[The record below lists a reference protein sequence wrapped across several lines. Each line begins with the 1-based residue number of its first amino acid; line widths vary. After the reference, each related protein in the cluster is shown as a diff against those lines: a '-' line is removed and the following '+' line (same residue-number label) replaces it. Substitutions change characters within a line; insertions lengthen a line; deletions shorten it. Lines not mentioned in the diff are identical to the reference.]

1 MTPVERLN
9 WYVESIL
16 SGAIPACRTV
26 VQACQRHV
34 NDLARQ
40 SRWRFDETLANRAC
54 AFIECL
60 VHVKGKWAGDLIVL
74 EPWQCFCIGSIF
86 GWVDKLTGRRRF
98 TEALIFVPRKN
109 GKALSLDTMIP
120 TPDGAK
126 AMRDITC
133 GDVVFDSDGKRC
145 RVIGVTEAQHDR
157 PCYRVEFSTGDAFIA
172 DAEHEWVTDARSD
185 RERTRKGSRTCRGR
199 ALPAPVVKTTKQI
212 SESLLYSDGERNHR
226 VAVAGAA
233 DIQEKELPID
243 PYLLGYWLGDG
254 NSRSAQITCSADDYP
269 SLRSNVESAGYPI
282 KKLKARLHYAV
293 TRGRGGNADVRAR
306 KLITKLRE
314 LSLIQNKH
322 IPEVYLFSSIEQRT
336 SLLQGL
342 MDSDGYCSTAGQCEF
357 TTVSPSLASGTL
369 RLIASLGLKATA
381 TNYRATIA
389 GRDCGEKTRITFF
402 AYSDTPVFRLTRKL
416 IRQKPRP
423 CRATRA
429 GYRQIVAV
437 TPCESV
443 PVKCIEVDSNDRTY
457 LIGDGFIPTH
467 NSVIGAGIGVYMFL
481 ADQEPGA
488 EIYSGATTEKQA
500 WEVFRPA
507 RLMVEKSPG
516 IKATFGADV
525 FAKSM
530 YHAAA
535 GSRFEPIVGKPS
547 DGASPHLAIVD
558 EYHEHDTSDLYD
570 TMITGMGARAQPLIL
585 TITTAGTNQAGPCG
599 IYFDRVTKILN
610 GTLEN
615 DRVFGVLYGID
626 KEDDWTDLENWKKA
640 NPNYG
645 VSVDDEFLIHQ
656 LETAKQTPSKQNIIR
671 CKHLNQW
678 LTVDTAWMDILKL
691 EACRDDKLTIEAMKG
706 KRCILGLDLASKI
719 DLAALVAVFFDDT
732 DFWVFGKYYS
742 PRETVEKE
750 ENQHYRTWEIEDRLT
765 VTPGATIDY
774 DEIKE
779 DLRQWYAAF
788 GVEAVAYDPFQATQ
802 MSLELMKETINMVE
816 VRPTVLSFSE
826 PMKEVESAIYGKRF
840 HYDACPVLHWMFGNV
855 VAHYDKKDNIYP
867 NKARNENKIDG
878 VVAVIS
884 AVNLIMRLRNAAP
897 PEPQIFFL

>member
-1 MTPVERLN
+1 MTPVARLN
-9 WYVESIL
+9 QYCADIL
-16 SGAIPACRTV
+16 SGTIPACHTV

-34 NDLARQ
+34 DDLKRK
-40 SRWRFDETLANRAC
+40 SRWRFDEARANRAC
-54 AFIECL
+54 GFIEML
-60 VHVKGKWAGDLIVL
+60 VHVKGKWAGDLIRL
-74 EPWQCFCIGSIF
+74 EPWQCFCIGMIF
-86 GWVDKLTGRRRF
+86 GWVDKTTGRRRF

-109 GKALSLDTMIP
+109 GK
-120 TPDGAK
+120 
-126 AMRDITC
+126 
-133 GDVVFDSDGKRC
+133 
-145 RVIGVTEAQHDR
+145 
-157 PCYRVEFSTGDAFIA
+157 
-172 DAEHEWVTDARSD
+172 
-185 RERTRKGSRTCRGR
+185 
-199 ALPAPVVKTTKQI
+199 
-212 SESLLYSDGERNHR
+212 
-226 VAVAGAA
+226 
-233 DIQEKELPID
+233 
-243 PYLLGYWLGDG
+243 
-254 NSRSAQITCSADDYP
+254 
-269 SLRSNVESAGYPI
+269 
-282 KKLKARLHYAV
+282 
-293 TRGRGGNADVRAR
+293 
-306 KLITKLRE
+306 
-314 LSLIQNKH
+314 
-322 IPEVYLFSSIEQRT
+322 SI
-336 SLLQGL
+336 
-342 MDSDGYCSTAGQCEF
+342 
-357 TTVSPSLASGTL
+357 LA
-369 RLIASLGLKATA
+369 
-381 TNYRATIA
+381 
-389 GRDCGEKTRITFF
+389 
-402 AYSDTPVFRLTRKL
+402 
-416 IRQKPRP
+416 
-423 CRATRA
+423 
-429 GYRQIVAV
+429 
-437 TPCESV
+437 
-443 PVKCIEVDSNDRTY
+443 
-457 LIGDGFIPTH
+457 
-467 NSVIGAGIGVYMFL
+467 AGIGVYMFL

-488 EIYSGATTEKQA
+488 EVYSGATTEKQA

-507 RLMVEKSPG
+507 KLMVDKSPG

-530 YHAAA
+530 YHGAA

-547 DGASPHLAIVD
+547 DGASPSLAIVD

-570 TMITGMGARAQPLIL
+570 TMITGMGARSQPLVL

-615 DRVFGVLYGID
+615 DRIFGILYGID

-645 VSVDDEFLIHQ
+645 VSIDDEFLIHQ

-691 EACRDDKLTIEAMKG
+691 EACRDAALVIEAMKG
-706 KRCILGLDLASKI
+706 KRCILGLDLASKV

-732 DFWVFGKYYS
+732 DYWVFGKYYS

-802 MSLELMKETINMVE
+802 MSLELTKETINMVE
-816 VRPTVLSFSE
+816 VRPTVLNFSE
-826 PMKEVESAIYGKRF
+826 PMKEVESAVYGKRF
-840 HYDACPVLHWMFGNV
+840 HYDACPILHWMFGNV